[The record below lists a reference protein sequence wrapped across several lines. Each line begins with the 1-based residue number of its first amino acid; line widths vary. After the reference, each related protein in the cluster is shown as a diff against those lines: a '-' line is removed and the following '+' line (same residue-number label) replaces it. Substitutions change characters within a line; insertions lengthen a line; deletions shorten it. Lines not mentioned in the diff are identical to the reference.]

1 LQGTQ
6 KAVYLLRNKPWL
18 FARKLAARANVLKPL
33 PSEPFQRRL
42 GGVVFEFDPRNDTI
56 MWEAARN
63 LYELEVVDL
72 LRRLVP
78 PGGVYVDVGA
88 NVGFLSAIAAGAV
101 GRAGEVHCFEP
112 VPRNFQKLQ
121 RLAELNPDR
130 RIVVNPCAI
139 GDEEGTA
146 TMTVC
151 NTENQGLHSIIPG
164 MVPLAWVGGTITV
177 PVRRLDRYI
186 AENIHRPISFIK
198 IDTEGFEFPAL
209 RGLSRYLDGEA
220 SRPLILVE
228 VTPVAWERLG
238 HPLSELQDWIAR
250 YGYRA
255 VSPLNTRAEVDVCA
269 IREQEN
275 LLLIPASG

>member
-6 KAVYLLRNKPWL
+6 KAVYLLRNNPWL

-42 GGVVFEFDPRNDTI
+42 RGVVFEFDPRKDTI

-78 PGGVYVDVGA
+78 RGGVYLDVGA

-101 GRAGEVHCFEP
+101 GPEGEVHGFEP

-121 RLAELNPDR
+121 RLAELNPNR
-130 RIVVNPCAI
+130 RIIANPCAI

-164 MVPLAWVGGTITV
+164 MVPPEWVGGTITV

-186 AENIHRPISFIK
+186 SESVHRPVSFIK
-198 IDTEGFEFPAL
+198 IDTEGFEFPVL
-209 RGLSRYLDGEA
+209 MGLSGYLEREA
-220 SRPLILVE
+220 QRPVILVE
-228 VTPVAWERLG
+228 VTPAAWRRLG
-238 HPLSELQDWIAR
+238 HPLSGLQDWIAR

-255 VSPLNTRAEVDVCA
+255 MNPLNSRAEVDVCA

-275 LLLIPASG
+275 LLLMPSEG